1 MKTHQMAAKAGGAKG
16 RLSMAVVAA
25 LCLAA
30 APSLSFADELVTN
43 GSFERYT
50 GRIGAGRNGYDG
62 LFDTLSAS
70 LVLDGWKKDSKAHGY
85 VGLCTA
91 SDSEIWKNVANVK
104 GETACF
110 FQRNA
115 SLSQKIK
122 VPKKGTYRVSFRYA
136 SRLNPDAYGN
146 GRIYIEI
153 DGKEVGHVD
162 CGSCTDF
169 RTALMETDLTAGN
182 HTLVVRHSD
191 ELTTDYEKR
200 ANSVI
205 DGISITPK
213 TDLLFNG
220 GFEGYIGVMP
230 TTRFAAADRSL
241 NADGWDGF
249 SYGLSEANSPFLED
263 GGGSPFEGSRAVHF
277 NGVGEISQKVEI
289 PVSGAYE
296 ISFAYAPRNK
306 NNYAGG
312 RVNVWIDDDKVGY
325 VDCDASTVKFRRY
338 AVRTQIDAGSHVFKL
353 THTLDNP
360 VNPDNKPCSAI
371 DDVSLAAVGSRSGK
385 VR

>member
-25 LCLAA
+25 LCVAA

-70 LVLDGWKKDSKAHGY
+70 LVLDGWKKDSKDGY

-91 SDSEIWKNVANVK
+91 SDSEIWKKAENVK
-104 GETACF
+104 GDTVCF

-122 VPKKGTYRVSFRYA
+122 VPKKGTYWVSFRYA

-146 GRIYIEI
+146 GRFYIEI
-153 DGKEVGHVD
+153 DRKEVGHVD
-162 CGSCTDF
+162 CGRCTDF
-169 RTALMETDLTAGN
+169 RTALMEIDLTAGN
-182 HTLVVRHSD
+182 HTLVVRHSN

-200 ANSVI
+200 SNSVI

-220 GFEGYIGVMP
+220 GFEGYIGAMP
-230 TTRFAAADRSL
+230 TTHFAGADKFH
-241 NADGWDGF
+241 NFDGWNGT
-249 SYGLSEANSPFLED
+249 SYGLSEAGSPFLEA
-263 GGGSPFEGSRAVHF
+263 GSGSPFEGSTAAHF
-277 NGVGEISQKVEI
+277 MGLQEISQNVEV
-289 PVSGAYE
+289 PATGDYE
-296 ISFAYAPRNK
+296 ISFAYAPRDLAS
-306 NNYAGG
+306 YAGG
-312 RVNVWIDDDKVGY
+312 RVNVWIDDIKVGY
-325 VDCDASTVKFRRY
+325 VDCDVTTAKFRRY
-338 AVRTQIDAGSHVFKL
+338 TVRTQIAAGSHVFKL

-360 VNPDNKPCSAI
+360 VSASNTPCSAI
-371 DDVSLAAVGSRSGK
+371 DDVSLRAVGSRSGK
-385 VR
+385 RR